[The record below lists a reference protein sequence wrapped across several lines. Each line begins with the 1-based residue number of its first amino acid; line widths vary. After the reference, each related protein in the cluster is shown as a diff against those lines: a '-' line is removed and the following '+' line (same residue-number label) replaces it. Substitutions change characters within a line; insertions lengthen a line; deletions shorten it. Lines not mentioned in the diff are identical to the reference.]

1 MEPKQSSM
9 IYVLDFGGQTAHL
22 ITRRLKEL
30 GAQTKFIVPEDALA
44 EIEKERPA
52 GIVLSGGPMSVYE
65 KNAPTVD
72 TKIFELGIPILG
84 ICYGFQIVPQLL
96 GGEVISGRKEYGP
109 AKVRIKN
116 KESRITKELPKEFT
130 VWMNHGDEIV
140 KLPKDFEVVGETE
153 HVPFTFSV
161 STKRNI
167 YGILFHPEVEHT
179 EFGLQILK
187 NFLDIC
193 GIKPFV
199 ILSVVEASHSTKSGV
214 KDPSTRLSL
223 GRDDKFHYLSSDEMI
238 QKIRETVG
246 SAHVIGAV
254 SGGVDSTVAATLVAK
269 AIGKQFTPIFVNNG
283 LMRPDA
289 VESVRNLFKRFD
301 IQPIVCDVEDEM
313 LSRLESITDSEEK
326 RKVIGNFYVEV
337 FEREMKKL
345 VFGHSGAKR
354 SGAIESHEKQSDPIG
369 RFPIEN
375 SLQDDENKVKFLLQ
389 GTIYSDVIESQG
401 TKHASKIKSHH
412 NVGGLP
418 EHMKLQLLEPL
429 RELYKDEV
437 RALGKLLELPE
448 EFVQKQPFPGPGF
461 AVRIRGEVTKERLSQ
476 EKQADSIVLEEL
488 KKADWLSKV
497 FISFPVMTGADST
510 AVKGDGKFMGEVI
523 ALRVVDSKDIMTA
536 TWAKLPYDLL
546 QRISSRIVN
555 EVPNISRVVY
565 DISTKP
571 PATMEWE

>member
-1 MEPKQSSM
+1 METQNSSM

-22 ITRRLKEL
+22 ISRRLKEL
-30 GAQTKFIVPEDALA
+30 GAPTKFITPEEAIY
-44 EIEKERPA
+44 EIEKEKPA

-65 KNAPTVD
+65 KNAPTID
-72 TKIFELGIPILG
+72 KKIFDFGIPVLG
-84 ICYGFQIVPQLL
+84 ICYGFQLVPQLL
-96 GGEVISGRKEYGP
+96 GGEVLSGRKEYGP
-109 AKVRIKN
+109 AKLTIR
-116 KESRITKELPKEFT
+116 KESNITKGLPNEST

-140 KLPKDFEVVGETE
+140 KLPEDFEVVGETE
-153 HVPFTFSV
+153 NVPFTFSV

-179 EFGLQILK
+179 EYGLQILQ

-193 GIKPFV
+193 GVQKV
-199 ILSVVEASHSTKSGV
+199 IHEVH
-214 KDPSTRLSL
+214 P
-223 GRDDKFHYLSSDEMI
+223 DEMI
-238 QKIRETVG
+238 EKIKQTVG
-246 SAHVIGAV
+246 NAHVIGAV
-254 SGGVDSTVAATLVAK
+254 SGGVDSAVAATLVAK
-269 AIGKQFTPIFVNNG
+269 AIGAQFTPIFVNNG

-301 IQPIVCDVEDEM
+301 IEPIICDVEEEM
-313 LSRLESITDSEEK
+313 LRLLKGATDSEEK
-326 RKVIGNFYVEV
+326 RKIIGNFYVEV
-337 FEREMKKL
+337 FEREMAKL
-345 VFGHSGAKR
+345 V
-354 SGAIESHEKQSDPIG
+354 
-369 RFPIEN
+369 
-375 SLQDDENKVKFLLQ
+375 NKEHDVQFLLQ

-437 RALGKLLELPE
+437 RKLGSLIGLPE
-448 EFVQKQPFPGPGF
+448 EFVQKQPFPGPGY
-461 AVRIRGEVTKERLSQ
+461 AVRIRGEVTKERLAQ
-476 EKQADSIVLEEL
+476 ERQADVIVLEEL
-488 KKADWLSKV
+488 KKADWLSNV
-497 FISFPVMTGADST
+497 FISFPVMTGAEST

-523 ALRVVDSKDIMTA
+523 ALRVVESKDIMTA
-536 TWAKLPYDLL
+536 TWSRLPYDVM
-546 QRISSRIVN
+546 QKISSRIVN